1 MTNESTDGNNITMP
15 TARLTIEYGLDAE
28 GESIMAERWEN
39 LADPDY
45 TVPMIT
51 KAGML
56 AMAQQTLTYY
66 ALGIDNDE

>member
-1 MTNESTDGNNITMP
+1 MADDNGITMP
-15 TARLTIEYGLDAE
+15 TVRLTIEYGLDDE

-39 LADPDY
+39 LADPGF

-66 ALGIDNDE
+66 ALGMDDDDE

>member
-1 MTNESTDGNNITMP
+1 MANDNGITMP
-15 TARLTIEYGLDAE
+15 TARLTIEYGLDDE
-28 GESIMAERWEN
+28 GESIMAEQWEN

-66 ALGIDNDE
+66 ALGMDDDDD